1 MMTDPEQILLAN
13 TLQRCSGFLLQL
25 RGVSEE
31 YPPESSKNTNHFN
44 TSNRR
49 MMNRRARNHVVCDYA
64 TRYPE
69 AIALRTIDADTIVE
83 ELIGEFARVGILI
96 LTDQGSN
103 FMSTL
108 YYTSKGKSIS

>member
-108 YYTSKGKSIS
+108 YYILTELY